1 MKLYPGRTQVSR
13 GPPGKPKQPPPA
25 PLPAP
30 YFVQMGDG
38 SLREFAR
45 LQLNF
50 YGIKQACNRLEI
62 KGFWVIGQIQSN
74 LYINIWYSNKITVLR
89 IILVIPL
96 PGLE

>member
-38 SLREFAR
+38 SLREFSR

-50 YGIKQACNRLEI
+50 YGIKQART
-62 KGFWVIGQIQSN
+62 N
-74 LYINIWYSNKITVLR
+74 LI
-89 IILVIPL
+89 
-96 PGLE
+96 

>member
-1 MKLYPGRTQVSR
+1 MLYVAAHDGLIQLHYPTQVSR
-13 GPPGKPKQPPPA
+13 NSPGKPKQPPPA

-50 YGIKQACNRLEI
+50 YGIKQACNTMEIRVFRGSNQKDTFCHLENHTEL
-62 KGFWVIGQIQSN
+62 K
-74 LYINIWYSNKITVLR
+74 L
-89 IILVIPL
+89 
-96 PGLE
+96 

>member
-1 MKLYPGRTQVSR
+1 MNCTQVSR

-38 SLREFAR
+38 SLREFSR

-50 YGIKQACNRLEI
+50 YGIKQA
-62 KGFWVIGQIQSN
+62 STTN
-74 LYINIWYSNKITVLR
+74 LTSKIT
-89 IILVIPL
+89 
-96 PGLE
+96 